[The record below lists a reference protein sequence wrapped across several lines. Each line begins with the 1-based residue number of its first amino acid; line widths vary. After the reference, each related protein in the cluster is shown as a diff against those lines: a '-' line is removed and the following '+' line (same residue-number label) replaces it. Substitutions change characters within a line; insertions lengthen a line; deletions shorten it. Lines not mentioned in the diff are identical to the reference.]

1 MTKAFQNHIAARLV
15 MSLKPRAHVQ
25 LHSKMSADQ
34 KFNHLWEPLGLV
46 NNVRPQIGIAK

>member
-1 MTKAFQNHIAARLV
+1 VIQDILSIGESPARLV

-34 KFNHLWEPLGLV
+34 KFNHLWEPEMRNQNHG
-46 NNVRPQIGIAK
+46 